1 MLMSPSLFF
10 DNKKFISAK
19 EASSLTGYSQDYVG
33 QLARGNKID
42 SRRIGR
48 VWYVGEESVLNYK
61 NFLNQ
66 EISLLNK
73 IQPPA
78 PEIKKILGS
87 KFSLGAKGKWIS
99 LFGRWRAF
107 CQPCEFF

>member
-61 NFLNQ
+61 NFLN
-66 EISLLNK
+66 K
-73 IQPPA
+73 I
-78 PEIKKILGS
+78 
-87 KFSLGAKGKWIS
+87 
-99 LFGRWRAF
+99 
-107 CQPCEFF
+107 